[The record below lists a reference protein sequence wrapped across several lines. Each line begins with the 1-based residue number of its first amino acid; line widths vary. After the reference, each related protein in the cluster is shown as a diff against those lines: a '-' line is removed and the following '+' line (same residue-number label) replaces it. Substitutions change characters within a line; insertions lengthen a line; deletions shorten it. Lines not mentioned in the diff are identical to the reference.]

1 MRLPKKKVEVYIM
14 QMRNLASSVNLEALK
29 IPQLMK
35 GLFVRHASNLQERS
49 VKGTVL
55 NPR

>member
-1 MRLPKKKVEVYIM
+1 MRLPKKKVEVCIM

-35 GLFVRHASNLQERS
+35 GLFVRHASSLQE
-49 VKGTVL
+49 
-55 NPR
+55 